1 VHGWGILTLRDPAPQ
16 GTLRGMLKQAIK
28 RTALKGIKTTLGST
42 PAVASGVLR
51 AFHVDYGPIRDEV
64 RYRQGKRSAFCFSV
78 DFDVTRPER
87 GDPNKIGTL
96 ELLRLSEK
104 YRIPLT
110 WAICGETAENDLRSY
125 HSITDSEISQEI
137 GIHTYSHIDSQAAS
151 PDAFRADLQRCLQ
164 ILNLETRPK
173 TFIFPWNREAH
184 FDVLNE
190 FGFRAFRGARRAVGV
205 PVQRGGLWNIR
216 PVYYVDQKSARAA
229 GLMKDYVNLCRDY
242 SAVCHFWTHPWSIMD
257 GSRSE
262 EMLEALDEVLGHV
275 STLRQ
280 ANELETS
287 TLGDLAEWLDSSK
300 GFGPGETEPHPGM
313 SEQPSELSQL
323 TGVSRPG

>member
-1 VHGWGILTLRDPAPQ
+1 MLR
-16 GTLRGMLKQAIK
+16 RAIK
-28 RTALKGIKTTLGST
+28 RTALKGIRTSLGAR
-42 PAVASGVLR
+42 PAVATGVLK
-51 AFHVDYGPIRDEV
+51 ALNADYGPVRDGM
-64 RYRQGKRSAFCFSV
+64 RYRQGKPSAFCLSV

-87 GDPNKIGTL
+87 ANLNKIGTL

-104 YRIPLT
+104 HHIPLT

-125 HSITDSEISQEI
+125 HSITDSEIPQEI

-151 PDAFRADLQRCLQ
+151 PDVFRADLRRCLRV
-164 ILNLETRPK
+164 LDLESRPK

-205 PVQRGGLWNIR
+205 PVQRGGLWNVR

-229 GLMKDYVNLCRDY
+229 GLMKEYVNLCRDY

-262 EMLEALDEVLGHV
+262 EMLETLDEVLSHV
-275 STLRQ
+275 SSLRE
-280 ANELETS
+280 ANQLETS
-287 TLGDLAEWLDSSK
+287 TLGDLAEWLDSSM
-300 GFGPGETEPHPGM
+300 GVGAGEP
-313 SEQPSELSQL
+313 QPTLRTSDSTGGLSPL